1 MNADD
6 DSVGEALAVE
16 TIIVE
21 ERGQFVVEIA
31 VVFANGIV
39 RKRIDTHR
47 TRRRAEIAA
56 KLIKRAAER
65 DLKGPLNG

>member
-1 MNADD
+1 VNADD